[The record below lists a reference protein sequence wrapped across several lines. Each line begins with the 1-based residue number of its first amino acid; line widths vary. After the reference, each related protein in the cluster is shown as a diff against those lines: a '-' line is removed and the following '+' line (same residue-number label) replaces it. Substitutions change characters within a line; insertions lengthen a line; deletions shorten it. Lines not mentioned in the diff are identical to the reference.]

1 MKPSCE
7 AGSNRV
13 GKDFKQLYEEKS
25 KELILFFSFNSTGGG
40 ESLPNGGDGVSPF
53 NSVRS
58 RSTTSRRHCEYC
70 STVRGTKQT

>member
-1 MKPSCE
+1 MK
-7 AGSNRV
+7 
-13 GKDFKQLYEEKS
+13 KEEKGERRRQRGIS
-25 KELILFFSFNSTGGG
+25 QGLSFNSTGGG